1 MARSRFSKE
10 QDEERVISIVGPG
23 MTVVGDCKSTGSIR
37 IEGVVD
43 GTIQSDKSVV
53 VGKGACV
60 NGDVTSRD
68 GVVAGTVNGVV
79 RVEARLEF
87 HATGIVEG
95 ELYAGL
101 LQLEEGGKIN
111 GAIKIGETTRSPQ
124 AVEGMRGGG
133 PSAAKAPEGKT
144 AGSRLPA
151 GHKRARTAAVG

>member
-1 MARSRFSKE
+1 MARSRFKE
-10 QDEERVISIVGPG
+10 PDQERVISIVGPG

-37 IEGVVD
+37 VEGVVE

-79 RVEARLEF
+79 RIEARLEF
-87 HATGIVEG
+87 HATGIVDG
-95 ELYAGL
+95 EVHAGL

-111 GAIKIGETTRSPQ
+111 GAIKIGRIESPPASQ
-124 AVEGMRGGG
+124 TGG
-133 PSAAKAPEGKT
+133 PA
-144 AGSRLPA
+144 AGSAVPGRREA
-151 GHKRARTAAVG
+151 GGERPSAPHKRARAAATG